1 MKHEDAGGDRDP
13 APSHVPPTPRQGRQS
28 GSCFEIHF
36 GLEQGRT
43 RRAPSR
49 GFFESKFICSWS
61 WGWAEEELPGLR
73 LPGLAECRYCKFPPK
88 NPSLIWLGRKCCLK
102 HPSEPL
108 KGSAHNTAS
117 VLIQAFFPPLQN
129 TTHPLSI
136 CF

>member
-1 MKHEDAGGDRDP
+1 MRMQAGIATPR
-13 APSHVPPTPRQGRQS
+13 PPTFPPRPAKAGRVGAALKS
-28 GSCFEIHF
+28 IF

-136 CF
+136 FF